1 VSIQE
6 LYRQFRYVGASPEF
20 TSKFILTEPDV
31 SAVVPTD
38 LPELSLVAISVLD
51 DPSELRVL
59 PVSVLETALP
69 LSEETVEAFTVL
81 LVAEIEPAF
90 TVFA

>member
-1 VSIQE
+1 MLPHLLWHADETV
-6 LYRQFRYVGASPEF
+6 LASGTFNEM
-20 TSKFILTEPDV
+20 SVVV
-31 SAVVPTD
+31 SAVVPTA
-38 LPELSLVAISVLD
+38 LPELSLVATSALD

-59 PVSVLETALP
+59 PDSVLEIALP